1 MHGRSIIAIGISLLL
16 SASLWGAVSP
26 DEEYVRIYR
35 LVVEADGLREG
46 GQIDPALKLYLSSKD
61 ALEQLQMKFPGW
73 NERLLIYRLSY
84 ISGQIKTLSAAPA
97 AAVTKPAVPSTAPA
111 TPSSAPPTSGAS
123 ALDPQFQRL
132 REENQALR
140 ATAARL
146 EAKLKEALSVQPNTT
161 DPKELA
167 KAQDQLREL
176 LAENQALKTSLQE
189 EQKRIKSILVTNT
202 VVQVVTN
209 TVVQV
214 LTNQLT
220 TTVTNLAYV
229 TNRVVV
235 EPPDVAEMRRSLSE
249 QLGALSALRTENEVL
264 KKELQVAK
272 STPPPPPP
280 APVNPNPELER
291 QLQEALASLKTMQ
304 EANQELSRKQK
315 AAEQLLTEAKNSQA
329 SQQEKLKQF
338 DQLEKQLVDARTE
351 SQKLAAQKDALE
363 KRLSTSVSEKPGDAE
378 GTRRLVK
385 LEKELLESQSEVRL
399 LTRQKGDLEQKLAT
413 AKNVATGAPGASTP
427 LQLTPG
433 AGGEAASVEVHRQL
447 KQAAWEVLNL
457 QAQNQELLRKQSV
470 LEQQLAR
477 AGGSKAGLDAM
488 DEDRLRRLEK
498 LNQELS
504 ESKKVTMR
512 LERENQDMARQLA
525 ETKQAQTASTRSAK
539 EEALRQQVQEAQAK
553 LRQAEEA
560 SRELARKSDQ
570 LEKQLALAKSTVAP
584 APTPAPAPAPT
595 APAART
601 DKVERELADAREQAR
616 RLEQENRNLEK
627 KLALAEHAPASAR
640 KSPPSKNA
648 NASRSLERELAL
660 LKSRLDVLESKA
672 VPYTEQE
679 LALFGRLE
687 ANIGSPPDV
696 ASNRAATQSAPSAS
710 APVAGGL
717 MNEARADYEA
727 GRYAQAEDKFQRL
740 AQQDAGNVTVL
751 THLAASQFALQ
762 RMDLADQSIK
772 QALTINAEDP
782 AALYILGLIRLRQD
796 KTDEA
801 LDALSRSAKG
811 NPQNAL
817 TQNSLGV
824 ALSQKGMREP
834 AETAF
839 RRALQLQPD
848 YPDAHYN
855 LAVEYILQ
863 QPPSYK
869 LAQWH
874 YQKATS
880 NGHPQNAELEK
891 RLDAAF
897 KAAAAAAAAK

>member
-16 SASLWGAVSP
+16 SVTLWAAVTA

-46 GQIDPALKLYLSSKD
+46 GQIDPALKLYLSSKQ
-61 ALEQLQMKFPGW
+61 ALEQLQLKFPGW

-84 ISGQIKTLSAAPA
+84 ITGQIKSLSAAPA
-97 AAVTKPAVPSTAPA
+97 PAPLRPSATAPA
-111 TPSSAPPTSGAS
+111 APAAPPSSAPEANAPP
-123 ALDPQFQRL
+123 ALDPQFIRL

-176 LAENQALKTSLQE
+176 LVENQALKNTLQE
-189 EQKRIKSILVTNT
+189 EQKKIRSILVTNT
-202 VVQVVTN
+202 VVQLVTN
-209 TVVQV
+209 Q
-214 LTNQLT
+214 

-235 EPPDVAEMRRSLSE
+235 EPTDVVEMRKNLTD
-249 QLGALSALRTENEVL
+249 QLGAVSALKTENEVL

-272 STPPPPPP
+272 STPPPP

-291 QLQEALASLKTMQ
+291 QLQEALASLKSMQ
-304 EANQELSRKQK
+304 EANQELNRKQK
-315 AAEQLLTEAKNSQA
+315 TAEQLLAETKNSQA
-329 SQQEKLKQF
+329 SQEEKLKRFNELEQ
-338 DQLEKQLVDARTE
+338 QLADSRTE

-363 KRLSTSVSEKPGDAE
+363 KRLSTSITDRPGDAE
-378 GTRRLVK
+378 STRRLVK
-385 LEKELLESQSEVRL
+385 LERDLLESQSEVRL
-399 LTRQKGDLEQKLAT
+399 LARQKGDLEQRLAT
-413 AKNVATGAPGASTP
+413 AKTAASGAPGAATP

-457 QAQNQELLRKQSV
+457 QAQNQELLRKQTA
-470 LEQQLAR
+470 LEQQLSR
-477 AGGSKAGLDAM
+477 AGGTRAGFDAV

-498 LNQELS
+498 MNQELS
-504 ESKKVTMR
+504 ETKKVSMR
-512 LERENQDMARQLA
+512 LERENQEMARQLA
-525 ETKQAQTASTRSAK
+525 ESKQAQAQPSGGRSAR
-539 EEALRQQVQEAQAK
+539 EDALRQQVQEAQAK

-570 LEKQLALAKSTVAP
+570 LEKQLAMAKTSVAP
-584 APTPAPAPAPT
+584 AAATPTAPPAATPAPV
-595 APAART
+595 RT
-601 DKVERELADAREQAR
+601 DRVERELAEAREQAR
-616 RLEQENRNLEK
+616 KLEQENRNLEK
-627 KLALAEHAPASAR
+627 KLALAEQVPPTSRRSSA
-640 KSPPSKNA
+640 SKNA

-687 ANIGSPPDV
+687 ANIASPSDL
-696 ASNRAATQSAPSAS
+696 ASNRAASPAS
-710 APVAGGL
+710 GAASGSGSVPTGL

-727 GRYAQAEDKFQRL
+727 GRYAQAEQKFQRL
-740 AQQDAGNVTVL
+740 AQQDQGNVSVL
-751 THLAASQFALQ
+751 THLAAAQFALQ
-762 RMDLADQSIK
+762 RLDLAEKTIQ
-772 QALTINAEDP
+772 QALAVGAEDP

-801 LDALSRSAKG
+801 LDALSRSANA
-811 NPQNAL
+811 NPQNAM

-824 ALSQKGMREP
+824 ALSQKGLREP

-839 RRALQLQPD
+839 RKALQIQPD

-863 QPPSYK
+863 QPPSHK

-897 KAAAAAAAAK
+897 KAAASAK